1 MHIANIRHL
10 KFSDFKDMFFHCN
23 KFGKLG
29 KDKEENEITYNYI
42 TQEKTYQ
49 NITDVHSVFI
59 QYTCIQNEIG

>member
-1 MHIANIRHL
+1 
-10 KFSDFKDMFFHCN
+10 MFFHCN